1 MSFSVCNIKMSDSK
15 RRSPMR
21 LRSWSFQRLIP
32 SQAQAASTFFW
43 GQGLVNA
50 AKRQRQNP
58 PKVPEISEP
67 APAQDIQH
75 PPERLPNWKDKSS
88 KSQDLCLG
96 FPRHFRCQTHPNQAL
111 LRHGEGGEI
120 RCGSLAAS
128 PRVVSIEFIACV
140 AAPSWSPFC
149 VLFDCDFLRFW
160 IIWSKVSCEGFIVSS
175 HEGSISPWKLVTY
188 GIMERVDLYTYIYI
202 YTDVTTLTDFGGI
215 HFSDS
220 VLCCGSDVI
229 FAPFLAEIAAHTAS
243 IRHCGRSEEWPKALL
258 LLKEF
263 ALWLDRSASKEWPK
277 QRPGSCSSFMGYV
290 CKRLKKH
297 RK

>member
-15 RRSPMR
+15 PRSPMC

-32 SQAQAASTFFW
+32 FSQAQAASTYSW
-43 GQGLVNA
+43 GQSLVNA

-75 PPERLPNWKDKSS
+75 PPERLPKWKDKSS

-111 LRHGEGGEI
+111 LRDGEGGEI

-128 PRVVSIEFIACV
+128 PRVVSIEFVACV

-160 IIWSKVSCEGFIVSS
+160 IIWSQVSCEGFIVSS

-202 YTDVTTLTDFGGI
+202 QMLQPWRILEASTFLDAG
-215 HFSDS
+215 
-220 VLCCGSDVI
+220 VLWFRCEKCPIPGWDCCPYCQHPSLR
-229 FAPFLAEIAAHTAS
+229 PFRRVAQGFAS
-243 IRHCGRSEEWPKALL
+243 IEGICPLAWEW
-258 LLKEF
+258 
-263 ALWLDRSASKEWPK
+263 
-277 QRPGSCSSFMGYV
+277 
-290 CKRLKKH
+290 H
-297 RK
+297 